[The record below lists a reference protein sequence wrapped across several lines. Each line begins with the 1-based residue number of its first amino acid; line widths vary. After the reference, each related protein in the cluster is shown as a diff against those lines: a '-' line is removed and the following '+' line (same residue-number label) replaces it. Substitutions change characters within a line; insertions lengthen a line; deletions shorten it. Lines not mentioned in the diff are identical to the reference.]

1 MKIEKIDIDKIIEY
15 SGNVKEHPEWQI
27 EQIKNSIKEFGFN
40 DPIAIDEN
48 GIIIEGH
55 GRLIALKELGY
66 KEVECIRLEHLMEE
80 QKAAYAIVHNK
91 LTMNT
96 DFDIEKLQYEL
107 NKLEL
112 SGFNLE
118 LLGFEKME
126 LDDIMEAETEILELD
141 EEEMETTERQ
151 KHKLICPFCRK
162 IGLKSEFKKV
172 LENGEDT

>member
-1 MKIEKIDIDKIIEY
+1 MKIEKVDIDKIMEY

-55 GRLIALKELGY
+55 GRLIALKKLGY
-66 KEVECIRLEHLMEE
+66 KEVECIRLEHLTEE

-112 SGFNLE
+112 SRFNLE

-126 LDDIMEAETEILELD
+126 LDDIMEAETEMLEL
-141 EEEMETTERQ
+141 EEENEIEERR
-151 KHKLICPFCRK
+151 KHSLICPFCTK
-162 IGLKSEFKKV
+162 IGLKSEFKEV
-172 LENGEDT
+172 LGNGEDT